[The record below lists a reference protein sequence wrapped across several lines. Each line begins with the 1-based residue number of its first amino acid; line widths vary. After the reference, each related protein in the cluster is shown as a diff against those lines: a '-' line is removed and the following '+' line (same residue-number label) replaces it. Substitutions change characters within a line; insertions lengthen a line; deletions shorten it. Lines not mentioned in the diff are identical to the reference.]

1 MILFPLK
8 PRTEPMTPA
17 HERSLLDALANWREF
32 RALVVGDFMLD
43 ELVYGDAERL
53 APDAPVPVLA
63 VKRTERRAGGAA
75 NVCLDLVAMRA
86 KVDAFGLV
94 GRDGEGAAIR
104 EALQGE
110 GVSVGGIV
118 DASDRPTTL
127 KQSVIGLAQHRHP
140 QKMFRVDRESCG
152 PIAAADAQAMLE
164 RFRRALPGAD
174 VVLLE
179 DYNKGVC
186 SPEVCRAVIDAARA
200 AGVPTL
206 VDPAAISD
214 YARYARA
221 TCVTPNRSEAEKAGG
236 APAQTPDVVKS
247 WGPVGAR
254 LIDAHQFEA
263 VVLTLDR
270 EGALLAQAGGRAA
283 HVPTVARQVYDVTGA
298 GDMVLAALAAGRAN
312 GMGWEDATRFA
323 NVAAGLEVEVFG
335 VQPIPLE
342 RIHKSA
348 LSLYGQVRGKER
360 TLEEAMIEVGALRR
374 EGKRV
379 VFTNGCF
386 DLLHAGHI
394 GLLRFARAQGDALVV
409 GLNSDDS
416 VRRLKG
422 PERPVQNEHDRAD
435 ILSEL
440 ESVSMVV
447 VFDDDTPMRLIET
460 LRPDVLVKG
469 GDYAQDQVVGG
480 EFVRASGGAV
490 VLAPLTQG
498 RSTTS
503 VVERIKG
510 RAD

>member
-1 MILFPLK
+1 MATSPQ
-8 PRTEPMTPA
+8 RT
-17 HERSLLDALANWREF
+17 LLDALTHWREF

-86 KVDAFGLV
+86 SVEAFGLV
-94 GRDGEGAAIR
+94 GKDGEGAAIR
-104 EALQGE
+104 DALRAE
-110 GVSVGGIV
+110 GVGTGGLV

-140 QKMFRVDRESCG
+140 QKMFRVDRESNG
-152 PIAAADAQAMLE
+152 PISRDDAGALLD
-164 RFRRALPGAD
+164 RFRRALPAAN

-200 AGVPTL
+200 AGVPVL
-206 VDPAAISD
+206 VDPAAIAD
-214 YARYARA
+214 YTRYARA
-221 TCVTPNRSEAEKAGG
+221 TCITPNRSESEKAGG
-236 APAQTPDVVKS
+236 PPAPGADVAKT
-247 WGPVGAR
+247 WGPVGSR
-254 LIDAHQFEA
+254 LIDAHEFEA

-270 EGALLAQAGGRAA
+270 EGALLAQAGGRAT
-283 HVPTVARQVYDVTGA
+283 HVPTQARQVYDVTGA
-298 GDMVLAALAAGRAN
+298 GDMVLAALAAARAN
-312 GMGWEDATRFA
+312 GMSWEDATRFA

-348 LSLYGQVRGKER
+348 IALYGQVRGKER
-360 TLEEAMIEVGALRR
+360 SLDEALVEVGALRR

-394 GLLRFARAQGDALVV
+394 GLLRFARGQGDALVV

-416 VRRLKG
+416 VCRLKG

-447 VFDDDTPMRLIET
+447 VFDEDTPMRLIEAI
-460 LRPDVLVKG
+460 RPDVLVKG
-469 GDYAQDQVVGG
+469 GDYAQDEVVGG
-480 EFVRASGGAV
+480 EFVRASGGQV

-498 RSTTS
+498 RSTTN
-503 VVERIKG
+503 VVARIKG

>member
-1 MILFPLK
+1 MRQRPPIMSDTAE
-8 PRTEPMTPA
+8 RT
-17 HERSLLDALANWREF
+17 LLDALAHWREF

-43 ELVYGDAERL
+43 ELVFGDAERL
-53 APDAPVPVLA
+53 APDAPVPVLS
-63 VKRTERRAGGAA
+63 VKRTERRPGGAA
-75 NVCLDLVAMRA
+75 NVCLDLIAMRA
-86 KVDAFGLV
+86 NVDAFGLI
-94 GRDGEGAAIR
+94 GRDGEGDAVR
-104 EALQGE
+104 ESLRRE
-110 GVSVGGIV
+110 GVGVGGLV
-118 DASDRPTTL
+118 EATDRPTTL

-140 QKMFRVDRESCG
+140 QKMFRVDREASG
-152 PIAAADAQAMLE
+152 PIASNDAGAMLE

-174 VVLLE
+174 VVLIE

-186 SPEVCRAVIDAARA
+186 SDAVCRAVIDAARS
-200 AGVPTL
+200 AGVPVL
-206 VDPAAISD
+206 VDPAAIAD
-214 YARYARA
+214 YARYAHA
-221 TCVTPNRSEAEKAGG
+221 TCVTPNRVEAERAGG
-236 APAQTPDVVKS
+236 GPADAESVAEA
-247 WGPVGAR
+247 WGPVGRR
-254 LIDAHQFEA
+254 LIDSHGFES

-270 EGALLAQAGGRAA
+270 EGALLALRDGEPE

-312 GMGWEDATRFA
+312 GMSWVDATRLA

-342 RIHKSA
+342 RIHRSA
-348 LSLYGQVRGKER
+348 LGLYGQVRGKSR
-360 TLEEAMIEVGALRR
+360 TLEEAIVEVAALRG
-374 EGKRV
+374 EGRRV

-409 GLNSDDS
+409 GLNSDAS

-440 ESVSMVV
+440 ESVSTVV
-447 VFDDDTPMRLIET
+447 VFEEDTPMRLIEA

-469 GDYAQDQVVGG
+469 GDYGEDEVVGG
-480 EFVRASGGAV
+480 EFVKASGGAV

-498 RSTTS
+498 RSTTG
-503 VVERIKG
+503 VVARIRG
-510 RAD
+510 TSE